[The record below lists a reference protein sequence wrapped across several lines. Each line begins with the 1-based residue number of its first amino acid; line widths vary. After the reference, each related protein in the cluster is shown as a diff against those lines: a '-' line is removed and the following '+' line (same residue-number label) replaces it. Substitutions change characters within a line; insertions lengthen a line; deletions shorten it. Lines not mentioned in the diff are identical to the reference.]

1 MSDAE
6 PLGTSQAR
14 TFAQVKSIPPFPPF
28 FIIIA
33 PSTRVSAKTTEAP
46 GPQDLLSKDSV
57 PARNSVSNR
66 GSRLQPTGTF
76 AIRILGRDSRPK
88 YGSARAR
95 PRHAEPTHAQC
106 PANAA
111 NTPEDPLDITPPR
124 DFIARMRPLHT
135 DPFAIKVTWA
145 GLRPTR
151 RQTYSKLE
159 L

>member
-28 FIIIA
+28 LIIVA
-33 PSTRVSAKTTEAP
+33 PSTRVSAKATEAP
-46 GPQDLLSKDSV
+46 GPQDLLSKEFRPSKKFRLKPGIPS
-57 PARNSVSNR
+57 PANR
-66 GSRLQPTGTF
+66 D
-76 AIRILGRDSRPK
+76 ILGRDSRPK

>member
-76 AIRILGRDSRPK
+76 AIRVNHPP
-88 YGSARAR
+88 ARRRNVAPESTTR
-95 PRHAEPTHAQC
+95 RFSDATAAQSTALLVLALATQSPPTL
-106 PANAA
+106 NA
-111 NTPEDPLDITPPR
+111 
-124 DFIARMRPLHT
+124 
-135 DPFAIKVTWA
+135 
-145 GLRPTR
+145 RPTR
-151 RQTYSKLE
+151 PILPKTP
-159 L
+159 